1 MADQPDIF
9 ARRRLMVGQLRAVA
23 DRRFG
28 DAETLVATGDN
39 ARANGAQYLTG
50 LVVEIL
56 LKGQLLRRNPRLSI
70 VQSAEV
76 DPGDRPVWTLI
87 WRSHDL
93 AEMLEQLPD
102 LRRAV
107 RTRGERAGQP
117 YDRWLS
123 DICGRW
129 TIFARYSPLTSK
141 MADARDRLE
150 QVRLLKEA
158 LR

>member
-1 MADQPDIF
+1 MAEAPDIF
-9 ARRRLMVGQLRAVA
+9 ARRRLTVGQLRAVA

-28 DAETLVATGDN
+28 DAEALVATGDN

-56 LKGQLLRRNPRLSI
+56 LKGQLLRLHPRLAATG
-70 VQSAEV
+70 SAEV
-76 DPGDRPVWTLI
+76 LAADRVVWSLI

-93 AEMLEQLPD
+93 AEMLEHLPD

-117 YDRWLS
+117 YDRWLGE
-123 DICGRW
+123 ICGRW
-129 TIFARYSPLTSK
+129 TIFARYSPFTSK
-141 MADARDRLE
+141 MADARNWLE
-150 QVRLLKEA
+150 QVRQLKEA

>member
-1 MADQPDIF
+1 MAESPDIF
-9 ARRRLMVGQLRAVA
+9 ARRRLTVGQLRAVA

-28 DAETLVATGDN
+28 DAEALVTAGDN

-56 LKGQLLRRNPRLSI
+56 LKGQLLRLHPRLA
-70 VQSAEV
+70 VVGPAEV
-76 DPGDRPVWTLI
+76 VVADRLVWSLI

-117 YDRWLS
+117 YDRWMAE
-123 DICGRW
+123 ICGRW

-141 MADARDRLE
+141 MADARNWLE
-150 QVRLLKEA
+150 QVRLLQEA